1 MDDYIKRSDTLE
13 LARGYY
19 SQGLK
24 EEAVPV
30 KAIRNI
36 PSADVVEVKHGKW
49 ELHDE
54 PPWYIRECSECGEK
68 WHHWQGYAM
77 PDFCPN
83 CGARMVEHE

>member
-30 KAIRNI
+30 KAIKNI
-36 PSADVVEVKHGKW
+36 PSADVVEVVRCKDCKS
-49 ELHDE
+49 LSFVDRFC
-54 PPWYIRECSECGEK
+54 YKNSIFVCSMDWFCAGGERRD
-68 WHHWQGYAM
+68 G
-77 PDFCPN
+77 
-83 CGARMVEHE
+83 GA